1 MTRSLQ
7 FVLGLAIA
15 LLAAVA
21 PAQVFKIEGGKS
33 TLFDADGGSLSIKG
47 PNSDSEFGAG
57 VYAGH
62 FQYGAV
68 VRTKVL
74 GYTVTAGDDSVRFDL
89 PTDVFESTAY
99 FSSRGVGISKNSA
112 DSGFYAFG
120 GLTSRW
126 LGTSFFRAA
135 RSEDPVGVFF
145 FHHRIT
151 DTLHFYSR
159 DIFTEKYTALQA
171 LQWTPE
177 KWLKTSATA
186 GIGSGKPY
194 LATAADADIDKWRL
208 KGSYVAVSP
217 DFRRIIVPDIQNS
230 EPERENLQATYRFSR
245 DATVSASHRNLLQ
258 PLTLDGDLAR
268 ASMDQVN
275 GTFRIK
281 QTYFGTGLFTSRFQ
295 GQDSWGTNFY
305 VGQRYRQF
313 LDVSANYFASKS
325 GDQKVDSMITGT
337 FREII
342 TPRLNVL
349 QVLNYSN
356 GNVSLSYGGEF
367 ITNRFN
373 ASVDYQT
380 VYLPFRTSKPFQQTL
395 SFNTTVHVVGPFSV
409 TAASSVAP
417 DGRVRYTFGASTYLY
432 RYGSLMPSWGQSHES
447 YRFPKYVV
455 QGVVKDEQGRPLS
468 GAAVQIGSDLVY
480 SDGQGRFLYRS
491 SKNKPMKFAIVPSE
505 FLTAG
510 IYEVL
515 KAPDSVTPERE
526 AQAQDVQVV
535 VRRLTKEQAALRGL
549 LARLTTPA
557 HE

>member
-7 FVLGLAIA
+7 FVFVLGIA

-21 PAQVFKIEGGKS
+21 SAQVFKIEGGKS
-33 TLFDADGGSLSIKG
+33 TLFEANGGSLSIKG
-47 PNSDSEFGAG
+47 PNYDSEIGAG
-57 VYAGH
+57 MYAGH

-68 VRTKVL
+68 VRTRIM

-89 PTDVFESTAY
+89 PTDIFESTSY
-99 FSSRGVGISKNSA
+99 FSSRGVGISKNA
-112 DSGFYAFG
+112 GDSGFYAFG

-159 DIFTEKYTALQA
+159 DIVTDKYTTLQA
-171 LQWTPE
+171 IEWKPE
-177 KWLKTSATA
+177 KWFKTSATG

-194 LATAADADIDKWRL
+194 FATAADAELDKWSL

-230 EPERENLQATYRFSR
+230 EPDRENLQATYRFSR
-245 DATVSASHRNLLQ
+245 DATISASHRNLLQ

-268 ASMDQVN
+268 ASMDQIN
-275 GTFRIK
+275 STFRIK

-325 GDQKVDSMITGT
+325 GNQKVDSMITGT

-342 TPRLNVL
+342 TPRFNVL

-367 ITNRFN
+367 VSNRFN

-380 VYLPFRTSKPFQQTL
+380 VYLPFRTANPFQQTL
-395 SFNTTVHVVGPFSV
+395 SFNTTVHVAGPFAL

-417 DGRVRYTFGASTYLY
+417 DGRIRYTFGASTYLY
-432 RYGSLMPSWGQSHES
+432 RYGGLMPSWGQSHES
-447 YRFPKYVV
+447 YKFPKYVV
-455 QGVVKDEQGRPLS
+455 QGVVKDEQGHPVS
-468 GAAVQIGSDLVY
+468 GAAVQIDKDLVY
-480 SDGQGRFLYRS
+480 TDGEGRFLYRS
-491 SKNKPMKFAIVPSE
+491 SKNKQMKFEMVPSE

-515 KAPDSVTPERE
+515 KAPDAVIPEKE
-526 AQAQDVQVV
+526 DQAQDIQVV
-535 VRRLTKEQAALRGL
+535 VRRLTKEQATLRGL